1 MNDLSN
7 ERKKE
12 VPERRSRA
20 KPLSR
25 PPDRQQEAMTQLRQK
40 ALANQMRKAKK
51 ADADDL
57 NNDLK
62 NKIQTDFSKIPS
74 VGFEDK
80 NAKDLIAAR
89 ERPSRLHVEDILTQ
103 PMKVTFYTSYHVS
116 THETY
121 ENKGIQVTS
130 AAYVPLCKE
139 TANLALRSLARGSS
153 RRYFSSEAF
162 EEIKRALI
170 FDDEAAAG
178 KVRILLSQY
187 GISDSSEVGKCLDIL
202 HDREFL
208 PGRDME
214 RFYQAMHLKDR
225 INPKTGDNYKPKE
238 IARLRH
244 EVTNVINEY
253 TPDVKGIQP
262 VTFMSFHNLSDLQ
275 KQKRMLDNY
284 FSEHLLAGDKNR
296 GIGNLAGSVSTGQLK
311 KLLKRTDLTPEEAAL
326 LKHAMNLHAAIKVS
340 EMSHQE
346 LGIVRSIQRSTRKH
360 LMQSH
365 MGAGAFLS
373 WDVSRMISRTLK
385 YTLKNAALTGKGTK
399 YGLKIAMRPVR
410 TLEIN
415 VNKAL
420 RVNPAINQV
429 LVQYA
434 DPVMNRMRNTVTSAS
449 RTFDRM
455 QQGRHQIR
463 KKQSAIKS
471 RTIRFFRDPFRL
483 REMAKKRLSKTK
495 IWKKAAKKIA
505 PVRNAASFIQ
515 HILAKAVAAT
525 SAAVQTILSLLSGI
539 LLVFLLLLLLFV
551 VFYFLITTFLNMFTL
566 NADAGDTDTAILNRC
581 IQTMNQMYENQMD
594 EIDRITTG
602 GQYRNVT
609 VNFREVKDDAAY
621 AENDSEEEGST
632 IYAYTNSREILSLA
646 KVYFDFDLEGADPDE
661 VLEYVRKLYN
671 GSHTYYLTETPVYD
685 TDEDGNLYVSAYD
698 ATIDYTTYYFN
709 SIFSCQ
715 LANDSYGGSAV
726 LGSDLTGSDV
736 AQQIWNYCKSA
747 GWSDAACAAILGNAA
762 QESGGTLISG
772 IHPSA
777 HGSGGRGILG
787 FTYSP
792 DSKRSDDGMGLVR
805 YADSQGTDWTDL
817 KTQLDYF
824 ILCQKGIWGSM
835 WSSDSQTAKEFRRAE
850 YTVPSCSFEQFTKLQ
865 DVDQATMVFLCAYEN
880 CGIRN
885 ARWETRSREANKA
898 YRLYAT
904 AATDSQEQE
913 VS

>member
-12 VPERRSRA
+12 MPERRSRA

-25 PPDRQQEAMTQLRQK
+25 PPSRQQEAITQVRQK
-40 ALANQMRKAKK
+40 ALADHMRKAKK
-51 ADADDL
+51 ADADHL
-57 NNDLK
+57 NKDLK
-62 NKIQTDFSKIPS
+62 NMIQTDFSKIPPVTS
-74 VGFEDK
+74 EDK

-121 ENKGIQVTS
+121 ENKGIQVTA

-162 EEIKRALI
+162 EEIKRTLI
-170 FDDEAAAG
+170 FDDEAAES
-178 KVRILLSQY
+178 KVRILLLKY
-187 GISDSSEVGKCLDIL
+187 GISDSGEVEKCLDIL

-214 RFYQAMHLKDR
+214 RFYQTMHLKDR
-225 INPKTGDNYKPKE
+225 INPKTGDTYKPKE

-244 EVTNVINEY
+244 ELTSVINEY
-253 TPDVKGIQP
+253 TPDIKGIQP
-262 VTFMSFHNLSDLQ
+262 VTFMSFHDLSDLE

-284 FSEHLLAGDKNR
+284 FSEHLLAGTKSR
-296 GIGNLAGSVSTGQLK
+296 GVGNLAGSVSAGQLK
-311 KLLKRTDLTPEEAAL
+311 KLLKRSDLTAEEAAL
-326 LKHAMNLHAAIKVS
+326 LKHAINLHAAIKVS
-340 EMSHQE
+340 EISHQE
-346 LGIVRSIQRSTRKH
+346 LGIVRSIQRSARKH

-365 MGAGAFLS
+365 MGAGAFLA

-385 YTLKNAALTGKGTK
+385 YTLKNAAQTGKGAK
-399 YGLKIAMRPVR
+399 YGLKIALRPVR
-410 TLEIN
+410 TLGIN
-415 VNKAL
+415 VNKTL
-420 RVNPAINQV
+420 RVNPEINQV

-455 QQGRHQIR
+455 QQGHNLLR
-463 KKQSAIKS
+463 KKKYAVKS
-471 RTIRFFRDPFRL
+471 KTIRFFRDPFRL
-483 REMAKKRLSKTK
+483 RETVKNSLVKTK
-495 IWKKAAKKIA
+495 IWKRASKKIA
-505 PVRNAASFIQ
+505 PVRNATTFIQ
-515 HILAKAVAAT
+515 HILAKAVAGT
-525 SAAVQTILSLLSGI
+525 SAAIQTILSLLSGI
-539 LLVFLLLLLLFV
+539 LIVFLLLLLLFV
-551 VFYFLITTFLNMFTL
+551 VFYFLITTFMNMFTL
-566 NADAGDTDTAILNRC
+566 NADAGDTDTAILNQC
-581 IQTMNQMYENQMD
+581 IDTINQMYENQMD

-602 GQYRNVT
+602 KQYRNVT
-609 VNFREVKDDAAY
+609 VNFRQVKDEEAY
-621 AENDSEEEGST
+621 TENDTEEEGST
-632 IYAYTNSREILSLA
+632 IYAYTNSREILSLT

-661 VLEYVRKLYN
+661 VLDYVRKLYN

-685 TDEDGNLYVSAYD
+685 TDADGNLYVSAYD
-698 ATIDYTTYYFN
+698 ATIDYTTYYLN
-709 SIFSCQ
+709 SIFNCQ
-715 LANDSYGGSAV
+715 LANDSYGGSAI
-726 LGSDLTGSDV
+726 LGSDLTGSV
-736 AQQIWNYCKSA
+736 AAQQIWNYCKSA
-747 GWSDAACAAILGNAA
+747 GWSDAACAALLGNAA

-772 IHPSA
+772 INPSA

-805 YADSQGTDWTDL
+805 YADSQGTAWTDL

-835 WSSDSQTAKEFRRAE
+835 WSSDSQTAKEFRRAG
-850 YTVPSCSFEQFTKLQ
+850 YTVPSCSFEQFLQLQ

-880 CGIRN
+880 CGIKN

-898 YRLYAT
+898 YRLYAQS
-904 AATDSQEQE
+904 AGSQEQE